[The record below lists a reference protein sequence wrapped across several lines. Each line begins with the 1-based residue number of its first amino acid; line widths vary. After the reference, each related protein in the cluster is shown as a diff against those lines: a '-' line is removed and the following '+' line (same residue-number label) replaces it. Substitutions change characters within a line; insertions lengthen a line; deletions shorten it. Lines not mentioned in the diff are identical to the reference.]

1 MKILKGKHS
10 WLTDGDVRID
20 ASFHLSEGRVTRKLL
35 ENSPLGYDKL
45 KDITL
50 DIFYGGRNKRTYVE
64 NDTVGIPFMGSSDM
78 LKPDFNSLKFI
89 SKKLTKN
96 LNGYLLK
103 EGWVLISRSGTV
115 GNTAYVNKDFENKA
129 ASEHI
134 IRVVP
139 KGNYKSGYLY
149 SFLSSKFGYSLMTQ
163 GMFGAVIQH
172 IEPDYLSSLPI
183 PIMPKAIQ
191 QQSHNLI
198 IEAATL
204 RVEANKLFKEADS
217 IFTTALDINHDL
229 FKQITHPSES
239 ATAVSFKVKMSQITS
254 LSLRSRTYS
263 ERLRLI
269 TDIFERVEN
278 NKLIDLLEYPPVKG
292 GRYKRVEVNET
303 SPNAVELLNQ
313 GDLHVLNPKGKI
325 ISKKYIDSLDN
336 QTAKRNMII
345 VPAVGT
351 LGENEIFSRPLFVH
365 GYLEGKVLSE
375 HLLRIMPDGKKIDP
389 GYLFTVLKSKLFFRI
404 FRSLVYGTNLLYYI
418 LPLLERIPIPRLAK
432 DVEAEVGLKVRQ
444 AYEKLTAAIDRE
456 SKAIILIEQ
465 EIESWQK

>member
-254 LSLRSRTYS
+254 LSLRSRIS
-263 ERLRLI
+263 SG
-269 TDIFERVEN
+269 
-278 NKLIDLLEYPPVKG
+278 KG
-292 GRYKRVEVNET
+292 W
-303 SPNAVELLNQ
+303 
-313 GDLHVLNPKGKI
+313 KI
-325 ISKKYIDSLDN
+325 
-336 QTAKRNMII
+336 
-345 VPAVGT
+345 
-351 LGENEIFSRPLFVH
+351 
-365 GYLEGKVLSE
+365 
-375 HLLRIMPDGKKIDP
+375 
-389 GYLFTVLKSKLFFRI
+389 
-404 FRSLVYGTNLLYYI
+404 
-418 LPLLERIPIPRLAK
+418 
-432 DVEAEVGLKVRQ
+432 
-444 AYEKLTAAIDRE
+444 
-456 SKAIILIEQ
+456 
-465 EIESWQK
+465 